1 MHLIVTR
8 SFPPELGGM
17 QSLMWGLTNELS
29 KNLLIKVFA
38 DFHESHKEFDRN
50 SSFSIERIG
59 GIKFLRKYRKAALVD
74 EFIKENKVK
83 GIIADHWKSLELIK
97 SNTKKYCLIHSKEI
111 NHKKGSLINKRIL
124 KVLNNVEKVISN
136 SEFTKNLAIDCGVN
150 ADKITVINPG
160 VNPIENLDKKSIQQ
174 VESLL
179 KIKSPR
185 LITVSR
191 LDKRKNHEKVIMAL
205 RNLKQVYPNIVYICI
220 GGGEEEENIKKLV
233 KELNLE
239 SQVMFFKEISFNLKN
254 ALLAKSDIFVMPSII
269 HNKSIEGFGILA
281 VTLMKLRDFKEENFA
296 KFHPGG
302 SLGRRLL
309 TTVGDVM
316 KKKNLPII
324 SSKATIK
331 EVIQRIS
338 EGKLGLVVIIDNN
351 KIIGII
357 TDGDI
362 RRTMES
368 REKDFFNL
376 KAEDLMSNHP
386 KLIYE
391 TDKLISAS
399 TIMSQH
405 KINSLLVV
413 NETNDLVG
421 VVQVYDLGV

>member
-1 MHLIVTR
+1 MYLVVTR
-8 SFPPELGGM
+8 NFPPELGGM

-29 KNLLIKVFA
+29 KNFLLKVFA
-38 DFHESHKEFDRN
+38 DFHESHKEFDKN

-74 EFIKENKVK
+74 EFIRENKVK

-269 HNKSIEGFGILA
+269 HKKSIEGFGIVYLEA
-281 VTLMKLRDFKEENFA
+281 AQYGV
-296 KFHPGG
+296 P
-302 SLGRRLL
+302 SLGGKDGGAPDAIKHEHTGLICDGNNLDEVYSSLNYMIENKRYSVL
-309 TTVGDVM
+309 G
-316 KKKNLPII
+316 KNAKEFV
-324 SSKATIK
+324 SNFKWSK
-331 EVIQRIS
+331 VI
-338 EGKLGLVVIIDNN
+338 EKYK
-351 KIIGII
+351 KII
-357 TDGDI
+357 
-362 RRTMES
+362 
-368 REKDFFNL
+368 
-376 KAEDLMSNHP
+376 
-386 KLIYE
+386 
-391 TDKLISAS
+391 
-399 TIMSQH
+399 
-405 KINSLLVV
+405 
-413 NETNDLVG
+413 
-421 VVQVYDLGV
+421 